1 MCVLSQ
7 KESYGF
13 GVQMVLT
20 ICVYSMR
27 FARGA
32 SMPEHIGMRRT
43 QNAGAQ
49 HAVARGTGEKTEIGG
64 YIIKNSFKKEW

>member
-1 MCVLSQ
+1 VLSQ

-20 ICVYSMR
+20 IRVYSMC

-32 SMPEHIGMRRT
+32 SMPEY
-43 QNAGAQ
+43 
-49 HAVARGTGEKTEIGG
+49 V
-64 YIIKNSFKKEW
+64 